1 MEDMRNQIAD
11 YLETQGY
18 DRDEFIQNAND
29 EEIGEF
35 FIIDADQ
42 AYLLGA
48 NHHPTYPESN
58 DDDLEEFE
66 TIQAIYN
73 KFIQALPAYERM
85 REREQERITLAL
97 VAKKSRPVKSS
108 ALKTALKK
116 GHGFGS
122 KKMRRRKTNRRK
134 TNRRKTNRRKTRRR
148 KKRGRKKRGKR
159 KKRK

>member
-11 YLETQGY
+11 YLETQGC

-42 AYLLGA
+42 EYLLGA

-58 DDDLEEFE
+58 DDDFEEFE
-66 TIQAIYN
+66 TMQAIYN
-73 KFIQALPAYERM
+73 KFIQALPVYERM

-122 KKMRRRKTNRRK
+122 KKK
-134 TNRRKTNRRKTRRR
+134 RR
-148 KKRGRKKRGKR
+148 KKKRRKMTRRKKKRRKR
-159 KKRK
+159 KRRK